1 MANAVWGCENS
12 RLRARYPA
20 SGRSE
25 TEGALTPGALK
36 PFLIVSGGEKIMDPQ
51 KKKKLEAEGY
61 FSGSEL
67 SCFVKREAEIF
78 FHMPGL
84 MEKI

>member
-1 MANAVWGCENS
+1 
-12 RLRARYPA
+12 
-20 SGRSE
+20 
-25 TEGALTPGALK
+25 
-36 PFLIVSGGEKIMDPQ
+36 MDPQ

-61 FSGSEL
+61 LSGSEL
-67 SCFVKREAEIF
+67 SCFVKRVAEIF